1 MPVTLHAHTRVR
13 ERHRAGRA
21 RRPHATSIERV
32 AMASRVRERVAT
44 MATGASSS
52 GSAVKARSRAV
63 VVRRRDALEM
73 MMATVVVSGTCGDA
87 RARPLARA
95 RASDVVR
102 RDGGA
107 FEFTVRLPP
116 GYHFTE
122 GANSRYESS
131 TGERG
136 TLGGAGEATRTVT
149 TRGGEGEDDVAVD
162 CTVYFCREDDVCL
175 LQRVRF
181 EAATSED
188 GAARATA
195 AYDVAAEA
203 TDATATAMSVPSF
216 D

>member
-1 MPVTLHAHTRVR
+1 MT
-13 ERHRAGRA
+13 
-21 RRPHATSIERV
+21 
-32 AMASRVRERVAT
+32 AMT
-44 MATGASSS
+44 M
-52 GSAVKARSRAV
+52 V
-63 VVRRRDALEM
+63 VG
-73 MMATVVVSGTCGDA
+73 TTCGDA

-136 TLGGAGEATRTVT
+136 TLSGAGEATRTVT
-149 TRGGEGEDDVAVD
+149 TRGGEGEGEDDVTVD

-203 TDATATAMSVPSF
+203 TDAAAATMSVPSF